1 MTTRRGGRD
10 PSCGTSY
17 PCAVTASARPT
28 IAHLLATAD
37 RPLFSFELF
46 PPRNTEDERILW
58 HTVRRLE
65 QLRPDF
71 VSVTYGASG
80 STRGR
85 TITITERIARDT
97 TLRTVAHL
105 TCASQ
110 HTAQLRHVVGAYAA
124 AGVSDI
130 LAIRGDMPDGP
141 LAPWVPHPEGLGNAT
156 ELVSLVKE
164 LGDFCV
170 GVAAFPDPHPE
181 RRDPELDAD
190 LLVAKARAGA
200 DYAITQ
206 LFFDPEAYLRLVE
219 RVRARDCDLPIIPGI
234 QPILSLR
241 QIRRFEELSGQA
253 IPEQVVRRLSDAPAD
268 RVRAEGIAIATELCQ
283 QLLEL
288 GAPGL
293 HFFTQN
299 RSSATR
305 EIYARLRPTS
315 DRG

>member
-1 MTTRRGGRD
+1 M
-10 PSCGTSY
+10 
-17 PCAVTASARPT
+17 TASARPT

-46 PPRNTEDERILW
+46 PPRNAEDERILW

-110 HTAQLRHVVGAYAA
+110 HTAQLRQVVGAYAA

-206 LFFDPEAYLRLVE
+206 LFFDPDAYLRLVE

-253 IPEQVVRRLSDAPAD
+253 IPERVVRRLADAPAD

-305 EIYARLRPTS
+305 EIYARLRPGS